1 MDSFDELYQ
10 NYNKDIFR
18 FLYKLCGYDRVLAED
33 LMQETFLHAYL
44 GITNFQSAVQCENLA
59 DANREKSRY
68 FLFLRREQKRTPI
81 VSLETL
87 ITDLFDEGLNVTD
100 GLYEQ
105 QLISDSLDIVF
116 LMSEKMKIV
125 FLDRIYYDM
134 SYIEIAEHLSISVG
148 SAKMLFHRAKLL
160 LQKQLKENYGYEI

>member
-44 GITNFQSAVQCENLA
+44 GITNFKALCSVKTWLMQIAKN
-59 DANREKSRY
+59 RY
-68 FLFLRREQKRTPI
+68 FLFLRREEKRTPI
-81 VSLETL
+81 VSLEIL

-125 FLDRIYYDM
+125 FLDRI
-134 SYIEIAEHLSISVG
+134 LSLI
-148 SAKMLFHRAKLL
+148 H
-160 LQKQLKENYGYEI
+160 I

>member
-1 MDSFDELYQ
+1 VDSFDELYQ

-44 GITNFQSAVQCENLA
+44 GITNFKALCSVKTWLMQIAKN
-59 DANREKSRY
+59 RY
-68 FLFLRREQKRTPI
+68 FLFLRREEKRTPI
-81 VSLETL
+81 VSLEIL

>member
-44 GITNFQSAVQCENLA
+44 GITNFKALCSVKTWLMQIAKN
-59 DANREKSRY
+59 RY

-125 FLDRIYYDM
+125 FLDRIYYVVYRNSRASFHISGIGKDAFPQ
-134 SYIEIAEHLSISVG
+134 SEIAVTKTTKGELRI
-148 SAKMLFHRAKLL
+148 
-160 LQKQLKENYGYEI
+160 